1 MTGRFSVDAR
11 AFRVLLAH
19 HLRLDLAPG
28 GRGGAI
34 DDSPILVQTAY
45 NFVISFFFSAAFY
58 ARFDAFRFYFFSQAL
73 VASMT
78 AVLCLTEF
86 AAPLLFPR
94 DRAILGPLPVRPQDV
109 LAARLSALALYAGLN
124 VASLSFIPSILAYW
138 IGGGAGAA
146 LMAFVLFLLSGL
158 AVPGLLVSIVALVL
172 RLRRGHDPGEIAP
185 VIQVGGIL
193 AVFALLVL
201 CFGGAAGRAGSD
213 AFPLFLALLP
223 QAWTAAALSLA
234 HGAPLPSTLAPFGA
248 LLAALALLFP
258 LVAMALPALA
268 GGGYDRALEGVPRAP
283 GSGIGL
289 VARGVRAVALA
300 VARRPSERAG
310 FGLAWAQMSRDGAFR
325 ARLFPLIGVPL
336 ALVLAAAAGRATGA
350 AGAGEA
356 RSLFGF
362 FFLYA
367 GPVLFAP
374 AIGLLPFT
382 SGAAEASVAIRTAP
396 LARPGEFLSGAVKA
410 VIVRLALPY
419 YAALA
424 LILPGGLATVADAA
438 AAFVVAAALSMVF
451 SFFVAALP
459 FTREPGRLQGVV
471 PMNASLFA
479 MIALAVL
486 GYAHAS
492 CPPLSLPLALY
503 GALVAAAYALLA
515 RLARGRKGFAS

>member
-1 MTGRFSVDAR
+1 MTIRLGVDAR
-11 AFRVLLAH
+11 VFRVLLAH

-45 NFVISFFFSAAFY
+45 NFVISFFFSAAFF

-94 DRAILGPLPVRPQDV
+94 DRAILGPLPVRPKDV
-109 LAARLSALALYAGLN
+109 LGARLAALALYAGLN

-138 IGGGAGAA
+138 IGGGALAA
-146 LMAFVLFLLSGL
+146 LLAFALFLLSGL
-158 AVPGLLVSIVALVL
+158 AVPGLLVSIVAVVL
-172 RLRRGHDPGEIAP
+172 RFRRGRDPGEIAP

-213 AFPLFLALLP
+213 AFPLVLALVP
-223 QAWTAAALSLA
+223 QTWSAAALSLA
-234 HGAPLPSTLAPFGA
+234 HGAPLPSSLAPFGMIF
-248 LLAALALLFP
+248 AALALSFP

-268 GGGYDRALEGVPRAP
+268 GGGYDRAIEGVPRAP
-283 GSGIGL
+283 GTGSGL
-289 VARGVRAVALA
+289 LARGLRFLGLAL
-300 VARRPSERAG
+300 ARRPAERAG

-362 FFLYA
+362 FFLYV

-374 AIGLLPFT
+374 AIGLLPFS
-382 SGAAEASVAIRTAP
+382 SGAADASVSIRSAP
-396 LARPGEFLSGAVKA
+396 MPRPGEYLSGAVKA

-424 LILPGGLATVADAA
+424 AILPGGIATIADAA
-438 AAFVVAAALSMVF
+438 AAFVVASALAMVF

-459 FTREPGRLQGVV
+459 FTKEPGRLQGVV
-471 PMNASLFA
+471 PMNASLYA

-486 GYAHAS
+486 GYAHAN
-492 CPPLSLPLALY
+492 CPPLSIALAGY
-503 GALVAAAYALLA
+503 GALVAAAYAVLA
-515 RLARGRKGFAS
+515 RLARGRTEFAS